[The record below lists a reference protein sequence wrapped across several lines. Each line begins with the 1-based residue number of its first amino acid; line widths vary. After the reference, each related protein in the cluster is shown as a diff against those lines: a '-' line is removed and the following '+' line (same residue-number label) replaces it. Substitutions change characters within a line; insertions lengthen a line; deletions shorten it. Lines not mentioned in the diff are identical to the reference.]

1 MSAPQQTGHRQETTA
16 SPMDGFRPIGGLIYG
31 VLGFVAAFIVT
42 VAYFFYRVDEITN
55 GGVDGVLPE
64 EAGAIG
70 WPFYNAHQVDITASV
85 GTESVNYLELIP
97 KLDPLVFNAIPAII
111 LLLAGYSVASRVQ
124 ESLSDQASAVAG
136 ASVAVGYLPLLV
148 AGTFVFEVENA
159 GVSAGPE
166 LGGSLF
172 LFGILFAAGFG
183 AVGGYLA
190 R

>member
-1 MSAPQQTGHRQETTA
+1 
-16 SPMDGFRPIGGLIYG
+16 MDGFRPVGGVIYG

-55 GGVDGVLPE
+55 GAVDGVFPD
-64 EAGAIG
+64 EAAALG
-70 WPFYNAHQVDITASV
+70 WPFYNAHQVDITSSV
-85 GTESVNYLELIP
+85 GTESVNYLDLIP
-97 KLDPLVFNAIPAII
+97 ELDPLVFNAIPAVV

-136 ASVAVGYLPLLV
+136 ASVAVGYVPLFI
-148 AGTFVFEVENA
+148 AGTFVFEVEE
-159 GVSAGPE
+159 GPVTAGPE
-166 LGGSLF
+166 LGGSLI
-172 LFGILFAAGFG
+172 LFGLLFAVGFG